1 MVNTESLLK
10 NHSEFIKNNK
20 SVLKIQQIFKS

>member
-10 NHSEFIKNNK
+10 LSEFIKNNK
-20 SVLKIQQIFKS
+20 LVLKIQQIFKS